1 MNNQLK
7 KIAFRITSLSPA
19 YSTLQYMGD
28 QTHFLHLSWVS
39 LRFLTGSLL
48 KTLEFLESLLEYWI
62 PLTSQSHHS
71 WPSPT
76 ISVLLESSCLPYS

>member
-19 YSTLQYMGD
+19 YSALQYMGN
-28 QTHFLHLSWVS
+28 QTHFLHLSCVS
-39 LRFLTGSLL
+39 LRLLTRSLM
-48 KTLEFLESLLEYWI
+48 KTLQFLESLLEYWI

-71 WPSPT
+71 WSSPT
-76 ISVLLESSCLPYS
+76 ILVLLDSSCLPYS